1 VDQDS
6 CPGFVDYLEGG
17 VTMSNP
23 NIDWVAIDT
32 NPKFQALHRKK
43 TVFLWGLMVF
53 SIIYYFML
61 PIGAAY
67 YQDLFKI
74 KVWGV
79 VNVGILFA
87 LSEFVVAWGIAF
99 VYSRKANAEFD
110 AMAQEIINDFKAGA

>member
-1 VDQDS
+1 
-6 CPGFVDYLEGG
+6 
-17 VTMSNP
+17 MSNP
-23 NIDWVAIDT
+23 NIDWAAIDT

-43 TVFLWGLMVF
+43 TLFLWGLMIF

-87 LSEFVVAWGIAF
+87 LSEFVVAWVIAF
-99 VYSRKANAEFD
+99 MYSKKANAEFD
-110 AMAQEIINDFKAGA
+110 TMTQEIITELKIGA